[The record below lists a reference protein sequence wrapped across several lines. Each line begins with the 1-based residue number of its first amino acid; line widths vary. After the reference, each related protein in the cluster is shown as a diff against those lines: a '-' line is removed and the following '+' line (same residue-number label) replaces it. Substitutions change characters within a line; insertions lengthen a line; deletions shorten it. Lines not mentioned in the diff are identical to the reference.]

1 MGQPV
6 CHGLTTTPSVSTR
19 FFRSSVTERKKV
31 ANEDTSLPSQ
41 NQARLRQLVMVDP
54 ARAPGRERSSSVPSW
69 HEIVPTGCYNRRDF

>member
-6 CHGLTTTPSVSTR
+6 FHGLTTTPSVSTR

-54 ARAPGRERSSSVPSW
+54 ARAPGRGLGAASYSHSLW
-69 HEIVPTGCYNRRDF
+69 